1 MGCTDRIDI
10 QRQQSSTAHMA
21 IAPHDSLIT
30 ALSQP
35 GWRDFMELTKP
46 KVSLLIVFTAIVGM
60 VLASP
65 GMVPLPALVFGT
77 LGIAMA
83 SGSAATLNHILDRH
97 IDKQMARTR
106 RRPLATGNLRT
117 SQALAFAGVLCIGS
131 MMLLWL
137 STGGLCALLTFGSV
151 IGYAV
156 IYTGWLKRA
165 TPQNIVI
172 GGAAGAAP
180 PVLGWVAVTHS
191 IDAQALV
198 LFMIIFTWTPP
209 HFWSLAIARPA
220 LHGLAHSMHADSRR
234 RWHEW
239 IDLFGGRA
247 RARCALSLPGRGSSP
262 RTSAR
267 PSHSNLSFLHH
278 LPYGSV
284 RCIHRRS
291 LLQAVLVRMWIA
303 DGTFSSS
310 TPQTGDSVDRRNAVT
325 LISINRV
332 PSNSLY

>member
-1 MGCTDRIDI
+1 
-10 QRQQSSTAHMA
+10 MA

-35 GWRDFMELTKP
+35 GWRDFLELTKP

-65 GMVPLPALVFGT
+65 GMVPLPALLCAT

-83 SGSAATLNHILDRH
+83 SGSAAALNHILDRR

-106 RRPLATGNLRT
+106 RRPLATGSLRT
-117 SQALAFAGVLCIGS
+117 SQALVFAGVLCMGS
-131 MMLLWL
+131 MMVLWL
-137 STGGLCALLTFGSV
+137 SAGGLCALLTFGSV

-156 IYTGWLKRA
+156 IYTGWLKHA

-180 PVLGWVAVTHS
+180 PALGWVAVTHS

-209 HFWSLAIARPA
+209 HFWSLAIARREEYAKVGIPMLPVTHGIPYTRLQIVLYTILLILCTLLPFLTGMSGLIYLASA
-220 LHGLAHSMHADSRR
+220 LALNARFLYFALELHKGVRS
-234 RWHEW
+234 
-239 IDLFGGRA
+239 DLPMRTFRFSITYLMLLFA
-247 RARCALSLPGRGSSP
+247 ALIVD
-262 RTSAR
+262 
-267 PSHSNLSFLHH
+267 H
-278 LPYGSV
+278 Y
-284 RCIHRRS
+284 
-291 LLQAVLVRMWIA
+291 VLIKA
-303 DGTFSSS
+303 
-310 TPQTGDSVDRRNAVT
+310 
-325 LISINRV
+325 
-332 PSNSLY
+332 

>member
-1 MGCTDRIDI
+1 
-10 QRQQSSTAHMA
+10 MA

-83 SGSAATLNHILDRH
+83 SGSAATLNHVLDRR
-97 IDKQMARTR
+97 IDREMARTR
-106 RRPLATGNLRT
+106 RRPLATGSLRT
-117 SQALAFAGVLCIGS
+117 SQALVVAGVLCVGS
-131 MMLLWL
+131 MMVLWL
-137 STGGLCALLTFGSV
+137 SAGGLCALLTFGSV

-156 IYTGWLKRA
+156 VYTGWLKRA

-191 IDAQALV
+191 IDAQALA
-198 LFMIIFTWTPP
+198 LFLIIFTWTPP
-209 HFWSLAIARPA
+209 HFWSLAIARREEYAKVGIPMLPVTHGIPYTRLQILLYTVLLSLCTLIPAVIGMSGLIYLAAALVLDARFLYLALA
-220 LHGLAHSMHADSRR
+220 LHRGLRPDLPIRTFRFSITYLMA
-234 RWHEW
+234 
-239 IDLFGGRA
+239 LFGA
-247 RARCALSLPGRGSSP
+247 
-262 RTSAR
+262 
-267 PSHSNLSFLHH
+267 F
-278 LPYGSV
+278 
-284 RCIHRRS
+284 
-291 LLQAVLVRMWIA
+291 IA
-303 DGTFSSS
+303 DHYC
-310 TPQTGDSVDRRNAVT
+310 R
-325 LISINRV
+325 LI
-332 PSNSLY
+332 L

>member
-1 MGCTDRIDI
+1 
-10 QRQQSSTAHMA
+10 MA
-21 IAPHDSLIT
+21 IAPNDPLIAVLARPAWREYL
-30 ALSQP
+30 ALS
-35 GWRDFMELTKP
+35 KP

-65 GMVPLPALVFGT
+65 GMVPLPALLFGT

-117 SQALAFAGVLCIGS
+117 SQALAFAGVLCVGS
-131 MMLLWL
+131 MTLLWL
-137 STGGLCALLTFGSV
+137 SVGSLCALLTFATL

-180 PVLGWVAVTHS
+180 PLLGWVAVTHS

-198 LFMIIFTWTPP
+198 LFLIIFTWTPP
-209 HFWSLAIARPA
+209 HFWSLAIARREEYAKVGIPMLPVTHGVAYTRRQILLYTVLLILCTLIPVAIGMSGLIYLAAA
-220 LHGLAHSMHADSRR
+220 LVLDARFLYLTLALQRGARPDLPIRTFRFSITYLMA
-234 RWHEW
+234 
-239 IDLFGGRA
+239 LFGA
-247 RARCALSLPGRGSSP
+247 
-262 RTSAR
+262 
-267 PSHSNLSFLHH
+267 F
-278 LPYGSV
+278 
-284 RCIHRRS
+284 
-291 LLQAVLVRMWIA
+291 IA
-303 DGTFSSS
+303 DHYCRL
-310 TPQTGDSVDRRNAVT
+310 PA
-325 LISINRV
+325 
-332 PSNSLY
+332 

>member
-1 MGCTDRIDI
+1 
-10 QRQQSSTAHMA
+10 MA
-21 IAPHDSLIT
+21 IAPHDPLIS

-35 GWRDFMELTKP
+35 GWRDFMQLTKP

-60 VLASP
+60 ALASP

-83 SGSAATLNHILDRH
+83 SGSAATLNHILDRR

-106 RRPLATGNLRT
+106 RRPLATGSLRT
-117 SQALAFAGVLCIGS
+117 SQALAFAGVLCVGS
-131 MMLLWL
+131 MMVLWL
-137 STGGLCALLTFGSV
+137 SAGSLCALLTFGSV

-156 IYTGWLKRA
+156 IYTGWLKHA

-209 HFWSLAIARPA
+209 HFWSLAIARREEYAKVGIPMLPVTHGIPYTRLQILLYTVLLILCTLIPAVIGMSGLIYLAAALVLDARLLYLAWA
-220 LHGLAHSMHADSRR
+220 LHRGARPDLPIRTFRFSITYLMA
-234 RWHEW
+234 
-239 IDLFGGRA
+239 LFGA
-247 RARCALSLPGRGSSP
+247 
-262 RTSAR
+262 
-267 PSHSNLSFLHH
+267 F
-278 LPYGSV
+278 
-284 RCIHRRS
+284 
-291 LLQAVLVRMWIA
+291 IA
-303 DGTFSSS
+303 DHYCRLL
-310 TPQTGDSVDRRNAVT
+310 V
-325 LISINRV
+325 
-332 PSNSLY
+332 